1 MMKDRNKNSMEVMVG
16 MRFPLD
22 MSFLP
27 TDICRMELLGNPSF
41 IISMGDITPDELANF
56 EAHQPMEFRYL
67 AGTGENKIY
76 GIILCKFGNLVQE
89 FVFNPVPCKKKLLE
103 YMGNDNNAFFTFVL
117 EGTTREIRAMNL
129 RGFTKETRTF
139 LFKKWNAMIDADI
152 KHSDYMNWYE
162 EMWEYST
169 EQMWNMAEYIGKL
182 EPKTIINDLG
192 KRGHHIWR
200 KR

>member
-1 MMKDRNKNSMEVMVG
+1 MMKDKNSMEVMVG

-41 IISMGDITPDELANF
+41 IISMGDITPNELAHF

-67 AGTGENKIY
+67 AGTGENEIY
-76 GIILCKFGNLVQE
+76 GIILCKFGDSVQE

-103 YMGNDNNAFFTFVL
+103 YMENDNNAFFTFVL
-117 EGTTREIRAMNL
+117 EGTTREIKAMNL

-139 LFKKWNAMIDADI
+139 LFKKWKDMIDADI

-169 EQMWNMAEYIGKL
+169 EQMWNMAEHIGKI
-182 EPKTIINDLG
+182 EPKVAVNDFG
-192 KRGHHIWR
+192 KRGRHMWK